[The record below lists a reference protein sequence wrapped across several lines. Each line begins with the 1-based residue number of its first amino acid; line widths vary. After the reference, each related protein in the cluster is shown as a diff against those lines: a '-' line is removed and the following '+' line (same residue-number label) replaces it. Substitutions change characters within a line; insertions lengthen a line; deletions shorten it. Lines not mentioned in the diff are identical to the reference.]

1 MTPLFSGKI
10 LKKII
15 IQYYQCPVCEYL
27 CTEEPYWLEE
37 AYKRPINVT
46 DTGILSRNIYLSKIT
61 SSIIFLLFSKN
72 IQCLDYGGG
81 YGIFTRLMRDIG
93 YDFYWYD
100 PYSANLFA
108 QGFEYSKKD
117 NKVDFITSF
126 ENYEHFVYPMADIGK
141 IYKLS
146 HKILFS
152 TQLLPNPIP
161 KPEEWWYYGLE
172 HGQHVSFYSKKTL
185 KYIADKFSLQYYP
198 INNGLH
204 FFSDKRMS
212 PILWFLIT
220 KFYPIIFPFIIM
232 KKSSKTFQD
241 MIYIKKKM
249 EIE

>member
-1 MTPLFSGKI
+1 MKFGLTEPAIDNFINPEKDHLYHPPYSLEDKFDYIINNMTEMMLADCEMTESE
-10 LKKII
+10 KKII
-15 IQYYQCPVCEYL
+15 KKFAI
-27 CTEEPYWLEE
+27 E
-37 AYKRPINVT
+37 A
-46 DTGILSRNIYLSKIT
+46 
-61 SSIIFLLFSKN
+61 
-72 IQCLDYGGG
+72 
-81 YGIFTRLMRDIG
+81 
-93 YDFYWYD
+93 
-100 PYSANLFA
+100 
-108 QGFEYSKKD
+108 GFEYSKKD